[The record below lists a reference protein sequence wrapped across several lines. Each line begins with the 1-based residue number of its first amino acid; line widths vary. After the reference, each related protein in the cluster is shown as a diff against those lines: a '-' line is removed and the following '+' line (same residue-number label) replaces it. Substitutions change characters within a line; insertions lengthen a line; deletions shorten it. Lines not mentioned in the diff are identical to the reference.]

1 MLMYAIARRHTSA
14 VSSGYIRA
22 HALDQPGSG
31 IFVNGISSGNSN
43 ARVNSYAS
51 ESYCAPCAYVEGF
64 EAGAAFKGSGSPLR
78 NAVGVPGASSEP
90 TKKLRHFAQLPVGV
104 AQTED
109 LSSVESD
116 GTAYVAP
123 WTAGRTGTV
132 PEIKA
137 ESREYGKTGM
147 KETNG
152 YVVRTDVSN
161 DESDEITEYV
171 SRERKKERDTAR
183 CGVSVSPVCVPSGS
197 GCVCRKGNGP
207 YVFSA
212 GCRDVPAVYR
222 NDCTAVYG
230 GDRGE
235 GVVFPG
241 YGIPCSFLTD
251 VKVPEGT
258 VCGCGGGDV
267 SAAAECSVGYGFEN
281 WDCGCGVDCGYGC
294 TGEDVSFS
302 LSLSLI
308 GCIEGDCVCKDPV
321 PKRKD

>member
-1 MLMYAIARRHTSA
+1 M
-14 VSSGYIRA
+14 
-22 HALDQPGSG
+22 
-31 IFVNGISSGNSN
+31 
-43 ARVNSYAS
+43 NSYAS
-51 ESYCAPCAYVEGF
+51 ESYCAPCAYVKGF

-171 SRERKKERDTAR
+171 SRERKKEGDAVR
-183 CGVSVSPVCVPSGS
+183 CGSSVSPVCVPSGS

-207 YVFSA
+207 YVFSV

-241 YGIPCSFLTD
+241 YG
-251 VKVPEGT
+251 
-258 VCGCGGGDV
+258 
-267 SAAAECSVGYGFEN
+267 
-281 WDCGCGVDCGYGC
+281 
-294 TGEDVSFS
+294 
-302 LSLSLI
+302 
-308 GCIEGDCVCKDPV
+308 
-321 PKRKD
+321 